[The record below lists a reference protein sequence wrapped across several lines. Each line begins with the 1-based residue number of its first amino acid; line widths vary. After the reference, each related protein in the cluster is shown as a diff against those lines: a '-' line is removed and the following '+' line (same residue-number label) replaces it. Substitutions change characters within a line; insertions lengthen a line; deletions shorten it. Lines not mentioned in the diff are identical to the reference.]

1 MIRASGAVT
10 SQDPQDASN
19 TLRHRHQNAR
29 IHPGNDL
36 HKRRTEVTT
45 GFRITWQSSP
55 EPGHSNTDATDF
67 ILQYHPRV
75 PHRSAVT
82 RQRERKR
89 PRKRCQIQSYRRQRS
104 VFRSSPQP
112 HTIVLRWQ
120 CDHSQT
126 PPTQN
131 CLAKPECARVPPHVL
146 CPSLDWQW

>member
-10 SQDPQDASN
+10 SQNPQDASN
-19 TLRHRHQNAR
+19 TLRHRHQHAR
-29 IHPGNDL
+29 IHPGIDL

-45 GFRITWQSSP
+45 GFRITWLSSP
-55 EPGHSNTDATDF
+55 EPDHSTTDATDF

-75 PHRSAVT
+75 SHKSAVT
-82 RQRERKR
+82 HQRKRKR
-89 PRKRCQIQSYRRQRS
+89 PRKRCQTQSHRRQRS